1 MNQVF
6 GSPPP
11 PRSSSPWAWCLW
23 IVIIGGLLLVLAMV
37 ALVAFGW
44 GLFSDEAKSALQDDP
59 AIREHIGTIE
69 SMELSFD
76 ATSDA
81 PGTNEFVW
89 DVEGDKGKG
98 RVLAHL
104 VTDEDGE
111 RLESGTLTLPD
122 GREVPLGDAREGEP
136 SIDPPPTLEPAP
148 AGAPPGGASGG
159 NYKDGSSGKP
169 IATKEPPDVE
179 TEEP

>member
-6 GSPPP
+6 GNPPP
-11 PRSSSPWAWCLW
+11 QRSRSPWAWCLW
-23 IVIIGGLLLVLAMV
+23 IVVIGGLLLVLAMA

-44 GLFSDEAKSALQDDP
+44 GLFSDSAQSALQDDP
-59 AIREHIGTIE
+59 AIQQHIGTIE
-69 SMELSFD
+69 SMSLNFD
-76 ATSDA
+76 GTSDA

-104 VTDEDGE
+104 VTDADGE

-122 GREVPLGDAREGEP
+122 GREIPLGEPVAEAMSTDEDLRDLEG
-136 SIDPPPTLEPAP
+136 PAMP
-148 AGAPPGGASGG
+148 AERAEAG
-159 NYKDGSSGKP
+159 NEKDGAAGKP
-169 IATKEPPDVE
+169 IAKKAPPDIE
-179 TEEP
+179 AAEP